1 MSPRRRLITK
11 TEAARLAGVSP
22 AAVSKLWRRLPAD
35 AKAHGKIWLDHP
47 AVVAWLASHDAR
59 PPPMP
64 APTPPK
70 PAPRPAPAQPK
81 PVDPSEPAADSEP
94 EVGPDLSD
102 PADAILSLGLGLTRT
117 DADYFAGMTLERIAR
132 EYGSMAVFADVLKAA
147 SVIAQ
152 IRERDDKHRREEGEV
167 VTRELVTHAF
177 GELERL
183 SRHLL
188 KPVPDTIVARTVDM
202 HTGGKNLEEIRKV
215 AREIVSSELKATW
228 SGVSALL
235 RRA

>member
-47 AVVAWLASHDAR
+47 SVVSWLASHDAR

-70 PAPRPAPAQPK
+70 PARSPAPAQPK
-81 PVDPSEPAADSEP
+81 PVDPSGAAADSAP

-102 PADAILSLGLGLTRT
+102 PTDAILSLGLGLTRT
-117 DADYFAGMTLERIAR
+117 DAEFFAGMTLERVAR
-132 EYGSMAVFADVLKAA
+132 EYGSMAVFDSVLKAA
-147 SVIAQ
+147 ASIAR
-152 IRERDDKHRREEGEV
+152 IRDLDDKHRREEGEV

-177 GELERL
+177 GL
-183 SRHLL
+183 S
-188 KPVPDTIVARTVDM
+188 
-202 HTGGKNLEEIRKV
+202 TG
-215 AREIVSSELKATW
+215 
-228 SGVSALL
+228 
-235 RRA
+235 